1 MTTIDLAAT
10 RPGLVFGIQ
19 APLWNEM
26 ITALRPH
33 ISHEETRP
41 ALQMVRVR
49 FTDGQIAFDAT
60 DGYSALRAT
69 VMADDALIGQAL
81 PDLDVLVPGDTFTAL
96 KPAKDQRVDFTLVRP
111 DMWAPDD
118 NGEMTLVE
126 AGVSEITDHT
136 TTIRLEHPPFD
147 ARSFPDLDAT
157 LAGRRRPEGERG
169 LRISPVQLAKLAKL
183 PKAPFATVFLG
194 WRQPIM
200 FAGSGIAIAETS
212 GMAHYQGA
220 FMPIYTGDDVDAH
233 EVVTD
238 AMWDCWAA

>member
-1 MTTIDLAAT
+1 MTTIDLTA
-10 RPGLVFGIQ
+10 FGIQ
-19 APLWNEM
+19 APLWNEI

-49 FTDGQIAFDAT
+49 FHDGQIAFDVT

-81 PDLDVLVPGDTFTAL
+81 PDLDVLVPGDIFCAL

-111 DMWAPDD
+111 DMWGPDD
-118 NGEMTLVE
+118 DGELALLE
-126 AGVSEITDHT
+126 PGVSQITDHT
-136 TTIRLEHPPFD
+136 TTIRLEHPGFAP
-147 ARSFPDLDAT
+147 AAFPDLDQT
-157 LAGRRRPEGERG
+157 LAGRHRAEGERA

-194 WRQPIM
+194 WRKPIM
-200 FAGSGIAIAETS
+200 FAGSGVAIAETS

-220 FMPIYTGDDVDAH
+220 FMPVHVEDDLDPR
-233 EVVTD
+233 ELTDD
-238 AMWDCWAA
+238 AMWDRWAA